1 MSSLELYLIN
11 SAKFHLSQVKEKL
24 KKYNEEP
31 EEPEELQGKQGRL
44 RLDTETGRRK
54 KQVSQ

>member
-24 KKYNEEP
+24 KKYNEEF

-44 RLDTETGRRK
+44 RLDTQTGRRE

>member
-24 KKYNEEP
+24 KKYNEEF

-44 RLDTETGRRK
+44 RLDTQTGRGE

>member
-24 KKYNEEP
+24 KKYSEKP
-31 EEPEELQGKQGRL
+31 EEPEKLQGKQGRL
-44 RLDTETGRRK
+44 RLDTQTGRRK
-54 KQVSQ
+54 KQISQ

>member
-24 KKYNEEP
+24 KKYNEEF

-44 RLDTETGRRK
+44 RLDTQTGR
-54 KQVSQ
+54 

>member
-11 SAKFHLSQVKEKL
+11 SAKFHLSKVKEKL
-24 KKYNEEP
+24 KKYNEEF

-44 RLDTETGRRK
+44 RLDTETGRRE